1 MHSLFCSF
9 LNLFAAVYNL
19 KGQINLQT
27 LPLLVS
33 SAVVVV
39 VVLILVLI
47 LVLVV
52 VAVVDA
58 HSNCVVCEEALPCL
72 CDYMELMIR
81 LMYLMNKIKLLY

>member
-39 VVLILVLI
+39 VVVLI

-52 VAVVDA
+52 VGVVDA

>member
-39 VVLILVLI
+39 VVLILVL
-47 LVLVV
+47 V

>member
-1 MHSLFCSF
+1 M
-9 LNLFAAVYNL
+9 
-19 KGQINLQT
+19 QT

-39 VVLILVLI
+39 VVVLI

>member
-39 VVLILVLI
+39 VVLILVL
-47 LVLVV
+47 VV
-52 VAVVDA
+52 VGVVDA

-72 CDYMELMIR
+72 CDCMELMIR

>member
-33 SAVVVV
+33 SADV
-39 VVLILVLI
+39 VLI

>member
-1 MHSLFCSF
+1 M
-9 LNLFAAVYNL
+9 
-19 KGQINLQT
+19 QT

-39 VVLILVLI
+39 VVILVL
-47 LVLVV
+47 V

>member
-33 SAVVVV
+33 SADV
-39 VVLILVLI
+39 VLI

-52 VAVVDA
+52 GAVVDA